1 MSQERAIEV
10 WATAALR
17 EAYKVLA
24 PQFERDAGH
33 KVIIH
38 WISTVDLMKRLKA
51 GEVTDLVI
59 STAGNIEEL
68 TRVGVLKRESWVD
81 LAKSGVGVAVR
92 AGTAKPDIS
101 TAEALKQTLLA
112 AKSISYST
120 GPSGV
125 YMIQLIE
132 RMGITDA
139 LKPKVK
145 QVKGEPIGA
154 VVARAD
160 ADIGFQ
166 QISELLPVQGIDI
179 VGPLP
184 AEVQEITVFRAG
196 VHIKARA
203 PDLANTF
210 ARYVAA
216 PAAGAVLKQTGLVP
230 IQEST

>member
-1 MSQERAIEV
+1 MSQAAEIDV

-17 EAYKVLA
+17 QAFQVLV
-24 PQFERDAGH
+24 PQFERDSGY
-33 KVIIH
+33 KVAMH
-38 WISTVDLMKRLKA
+38 WVPTVDLMNRLKA

-59 STAGNIEEL
+59 STAGNIAEL
-68 TRVGVLKRESWVD
+68 TSVGVLGRESWIA

-92 AGTAKPDIS
+92 AGAAKPAIGNAD
-101 TAEALKQTLLA
+101 ALKRTLLA
-112 AKSISYST
+112 AKSIVYST

-132 RMGITDA
+132 RLGITEA

-145 QVKGEPIGA
+145 QVKGEPTGA
-154 VVARAD
+154 VVARGD
-160 ADIGFQ
+160 AEIGFQ
-166 QISELLPVQGIDI
+166 QISELLPVRGIDI

-184 AEVQEITVFRAG
+184 SEVQEITIFSAG
-196 VHIKARA
+196 VHVKAKA
-203 PDLANTF
+203 PAPASAF

-230 IQEST
+230 ISEST